1 MTIHRAYLLPHPPL
15 AIPAVGRGKEME
27 IQATLD
33 AFAKVGKE
41 IADIA
46 PDTIIFITPHN
57 TQYSDYFH
65 ISPGKGSKGTFAD
78 FGAPEVQLQL
88 SYDEPLVR
96 EISRIAKQ
104 VGLQAGVNGDKK
116 PILDHGTMVPMW
128 YINQYYTDY
137 QGVRIS
143 QSGLDSEEHYRLG
156 MVIHKACHQLNR
168 KAVLIASGDLSHK
181 LTEDGPYGYAM
192 EGNLFDQTITTAM
205 AYGDYRMLMLAA
217 EKLREPAAE
226 CGYGSC
232 VILAGCFDRTNVSST
247 LYSYE
252 GPFGVGYAVASVTP
266 LDANPERNFMQKLQQ
281 ITIDNARQS
290 QLEEDTYQV
299 LARKSLEHYI
309 KTGETIKRPPH
320 IMGELARKQAGV
332 FVSLTINDKL
342 RGCIGTIHPTT
353 SCIADEIIQNAISAG
368 TEDTRF
374 DPVTAEEL
382 DRLVYSVDVLLPAED
397 IESSDQL
404 DPKKYGVI
412 VSNGRRRGL
421 LLPNLDGIDT
431 VEQQLEI
438 ARRKAGIWDNEE
450 VSLQR
455 FEVIRHGHED

>member
-1 MTIHRAYLLPHPPL
+1 MSIIKAYLLPHPPL
-15 AIPAVGRGKEME
+15 AIPAIGKGSEKK

-33 AFAKVGKE
+33 AFARVGQE
-41 IADIA
+41 IAEIA
-46 PDTIIFITPHN
+46 PDTILFITPHN
-57 TQYSDYFH
+57 TLYSDYFH
-65 ISPGKGSKGTFAD
+65 ISPGSGSTGNFAD
-78 FGAPEVQLQL
+78 FGAPEVELTL
-88 SYDEPLVR
+88 SYDTELVKQ
-96 EISRIAKQ
+96 ISHVAHQ
-104 VGLQAGVNGDKK
+104 VGLQAGVNGDRK

-128 YINQYYTDY
+128 YINQYYADY
-137 QGVRIS
+137 RGVRIS

-156 MVIHKACHQLNR
+156 MCIHKAVEQLGR
-168 KAVLIASGDLSHK
+168 KVVLIASGDLSHK
-181 LTEDGPYGYAM
+181 LSEDGPYGYAM

-205 AYGDYRMLMLAA
+205 SYGDYRMLMLAA

-232 VILAGCFDRTNVSST
+232 VILAGCFDRTNVSSE

-252 GPFGVGYAVASVTP
+252 GPFGVGYAIAGVTA
-266 LDANPERNFMQKLQQ
+266 LDANPDRNFMQKLQK
-281 ITIDNARQS
+281 ITLDNARQS

-299 LARKSLEHYI
+299 LARKSLEHYV
-309 KTGETIKRPPH
+309 KTGKKMKRPPH
-320 IMGELARKQAGV
+320 IVGELARNQAGV

-342 RGCIGTIHPTT
+342 RGCIGTINPTT

-374 DPVTAEEL
+374 DPVTVEEL

-397 IESSDQL
+397 IESWNQL

-421 LLPNLDGIDT
+421 LLPNLDGVDT

-450 VSLQR
+450 VKIQR